1 LRTGGWEPRF
11 RCREIPD
18 TTKKQSLDFLRE
30 NAHLRV
36 RTNMFGAI
44 ITLCIIVCG
53 SQLFSGERFICEYA
67 ITGSDAEGA
76 EMKCLSL
83 PFDGTPRTE
92 DGKVNY
98 KEDFFG
104 RDKITVSGQLE
115 GETLH
120 GFGPDLYFGPTFR
133 AKTQILLTLQNLDD

>member
-1 LRTGGWEPRF
+1 MQRNS
-11 RCREIPD
+11 D
-18 TTKKQSLDFLRE
+18 TTKTDLDFLRE

-44 ITLCIIVCG
+44 ITLCI
-53 SQLFSGERFICEYA
+53 SYA
-67 ITGSDAEGA
+67 VHSYFQEKGLYVNTPITGSDAEGA
-76 EMKCLSL
+76 EMFKCLSL

-115 GETLH
+115 GET
-120 GFGPDLYFGPTFR
+120 F
-133 AKTQILLTLQNLDD
+133 A